1 MTGSG
6 DVKADVGFTVTVVVA
21 GVGATDAFLK
31 ANAAEIFDCLALI
44 LRF

>member
-6 DVKADVGFTVTVVVA
+6 DVRAEAGFTGAVVVA
-21 GVGATDAFLK
+21 GAGATDAFLK

-44 LRF
+44 LCF